1 MATFEEF
8 MKVAE
13 ISLKDKTSHKRM
25 NEIVRIMRQY
35 KVLHGLTPAQ
45 AVEVLQALG
54 PTYVKIGQLAS
65 NRSDLLP
72 KAYCDAFE
80 KLRDD
85 ANPMP
90 FDVVI
95 EQIDRAYGKSWH
107 EVFAS
112 IDPVPLGAASIAQV
126 HKATLLDG
134 TTVAVKVRRPGVAE
148 SMAEDIMLMKHLLAL
163 GEFASN
169 SHRSILLSLEG
180 FVEEIER
187 TTASEVNFTSELH
200 NLMRFHDELADEPG
214 VTSPVAYP
222 QYSCESVLVMEFV
235 QGTEISHTEELRQQG
250 VDMNALARRVCQS
263 YVTQVLDDGF
273 FHADPHPG
281 NILVRDGDVVWIDL
295 GMVGTL
301 TVSERMLV
309 GKVFTAVATD
319 NAYLLKEAVMG
330 LVHVLGPVDHGALLE
345 ALSRLLAEYSTAEM
359 KEINVGTVLTEVIEV
374 LRGQNM
380 MMTSSVTMLARGFVT
395 IEGVMAQ
402 VAPDISVIEIVS
414 KHVIA
419 QQADPKF
426 LATQLIDLAT
436 TSAASAEAL
445 AKLPTQLSNTLE
457 MIDRGQIKVNGDI
470 EVSSRIL
477 ATAYASVGRI
487 SLALLSA
494 GLFLGSSILCTTA
507 MQPQLLGVPLLVPY
521 FANRYRAKESR
532 ENLVI
537 VSPDLGSVTRARN
550 FAQKLDVPIAIVDKR
565 RQRAN
570 SSEVMNIIGDVR
582 DKDCILFDDM
592 VDTAGSLCNAA
603 KALVEVGGAKTVHAC
618 ASHGVLSGPAV
629 ERINSSAIEELAL
642 LNTIPA
648 IDPALSGKIKY
659 LSVGPMFS
667 EAIERIY
674 QETSIS
680 KLFR

>member
-13 ISLKDKTSHKRM
+13 ISIKDKTSHKRM

-35 KVLHGLTPAQ
+35 KVLHGLTPEQ

-169 SHRSILLSLEG
+169 SHRDILLSLEG
-180 FVEEIER
+180 FIEEIER
-187 TTASEVNFTSELH
+187 TTASEVDFTSELH
-200 NLMRFHDELADEPG
+200 NLMRFHDELADEEG

-235 QGTEISHTEELRQQG
+235 QGTEISHTQALREQG
-250 VDMNALARRVCQS
+250 IDVSALARRVCQS

-281 NILVRDGDVVWIDL
+281 NILVRDGEVVWIDL

-359 KEINVGTVLTEVIEV
+359 QEINVGTVLTEVIEV

-395 IEGVMAQ
+395 IEGVIAQ

-457 MIDRGQIKVNGDI
+457 MLDRGQIKVNGDI

-507 MQPQLLGVPLLVPY
+507 MQPQLLGVPLL
-521 FANRYRAKESR
+521 
-532 ENLVI
+532 
-537 VSPDLGSVTRARN
+537 
-550 FAQKLDVPIAIVDKR
+550 
-565 RQRAN
+565 
-570 SSEVMNIIGDVR
+570 
-582 DKDCILFDDM
+582 
-592 VDTAGSLCNAA
+592 
-603 KALVEVGGAKTVHAC
+603 
-618 ASHGVLSGPAV
+618 GVLGYVGAFVLGAYTVFHILVS
-629 ERINSSAIEELAL
+629 RHRL
-642 LNTIPA
+642 LNNEEP
-648 IDPALSGKIKY
+648 
-659 LSVGPMFS
+659 
-667 EAIERIY
+667 R
-674 QETSIS
+674 
-680 KLFR
+680 

>member
-13 ISLKDKTSHKRM
+13 ISIKDKTSHKRM

-35 KVLHGLTPAQ
+35 KVLHGLTPEQ

-169 SHRSILLSLEG
+169 SHRDILLSLEG
-180 FVEEIER
+180 FIEEIER

-200 NLMRFHDELADEPG
+200 NLMRFHDELADEQG

-235 QGTEISHTEELRQQG
+235 QGTEISHTEELCQQG

-507 MQPQLLGVPLLVPY
+507 MQPQLLGVPLL
-521 FANRYRAKESR
+521 
-532 ENLVI
+532 
-537 VSPDLGSVTRARN
+537 
-550 FAQKLDVPIAIVDKR
+550 
-565 RQRAN
+565 
-570 SSEVMNIIGDVR
+570 
-582 DKDCILFDDM
+582 
-592 VDTAGSLCNAA
+592 
-603 KALVEVGGAKTVHAC
+603 
-618 ASHGVLSGPAV
+618 GVLGYVGAFVLGAYTVFHILVS
-629 ERINSSAIEELAL
+629 RHRL
-642 LNTIPA
+642 LNKEEP
-648 IDPALSGKIKY
+648 
-659 LSVGPMFS
+659 
-667 EAIERIY
+667 R
-674 QETSIS
+674 
-680 KLFR
+680 

>member
-13 ISLKDKTSHKRM
+13 ISIKDKTSHKRM

-169 SHRSILLSLEG
+169 SHRDILLSLEG
-180 FVEEIER
+180 FIEEIER
-187 TTASEVNFTSELH
+187 TTASEVDFTSELH
-200 NLMRFHDELADEPG
+200 NLMRFHDELADEQG

-250 VDMNALARRVCQS
+250 VDVNALARRVCQS

-374 LRGQNM
+374 LRDQNM

-470 EVSSRIL
+470 DVSSRIL
-477 ATAYASVGRI
+477 ATAYAAVGRI

-507 MQPQLLGVPLLVPY
+507 MQPQLLGVPLL
-521 FANRYRAKESR
+521 
-532 ENLVI
+532 
-537 VSPDLGSVTRARN
+537 
-550 FAQKLDVPIAIVDKR
+550 
-565 RQRAN
+565 
-570 SSEVMNIIGDVR
+570 
-582 DKDCILFDDM
+582 
-592 VDTAGSLCNAA
+592 
-603 KALVEVGGAKTVHAC
+603 
-618 ASHGVLSGPAV
+618 GVLGYVGAFVLGAYTVFHILVS
-629 ERINSSAIEELAL
+629 RHRL
-642 LNTIPA
+642 LNNEEP
-648 IDPALSGKIKY
+648 
-659 LSVGPMFS
+659 
-667 EAIERIY
+667 R
-674 QETSIS
+674 
-680 KLFR
+680 

>member
-13 ISLKDKTSHKRM
+13 ISIKDKTSHKRM

-35 KVLHGLTPAQ
+35 KVLHGLTPEQ

-169 SHRSILLSLEG
+169 SHRDILLSLEG
-180 FVEEIER
+180 FIEEIER
-187 TTASEVNFTSELH
+187 TTASEVDFTSELH
-200 NLMRFHDELADEPG
+200 NLMRFHDELADEEG

-250 VDMNALARRVCQS
+250 IDVNALARRVCQS

-281 NILVRDGDVVWIDL
+281 NILIRDGNVVWIDL

-395 IEGVMAQ
+395 IEGVIAQ

-457 MIDRGQIKVNGDI
+457 MLDRGQIKVNGDI

-487 SLALLSA
+487 SLATLSA

-507 MQPQLLGVPLLVPY
+507 MQPQLLGVPLL
-521 FANRYRAKESR
+521 
-532 ENLVI
+532 
-537 VSPDLGSVTRARN
+537 
-550 FAQKLDVPIAIVDKR
+550 
-565 RQRAN
+565 
-570 SSEVMNIIGDVR
+570 
-582 DKDCILFDDM
+582 
-592 VDTAGSLCNAA
+592 
-603 KALVEVGGAKTVHAC
+603 
-618 ASHGVLSGPAV
+618 GVLGYVGAFVLGAYTVFHILVS
-629 ERINSSAIEELAL
+629 RHRL
-642 LNTIPA
+642 LNNEEP
-648 IDPALSGKIKY
+648 
-659 LSVGPMFS
+659 
-667 EAIERIY
+667 R
-674 QETSIS
+674 
-680 KLFR
+680 

>member
-13 ISLKDKTSHKRM
+13 ISIKDKTSHKRM

-35 KVLHGLTPAQ
+35 KVLHGLTPEQ

-169 SHRSILLSLEG
+169 SHRDILLSLEG
-180 FVEEIER
+180 FIEEIER

-235 QGTEISHTEELRQQG
+235 QGTEISHTEELCQQG

-457 MIDRGQIKVNGDI
+457 MLDRGQIKVNGDI
-470 EVSSRIL
+470 EASSRIL

-507 MQPQLLGVPLLVPY
+507 MQPQLLGVPLL
-521 FANRYRAKESR
+521 
-532 ENLVI
+532 
-537 VSPDLGSVTRARN
+537 
-550 FAQKLDVPIAIVDKR
+550 
-565 RQRAN
+565 
-570 SSEVMNIIGDVR
+570 
-582 DKDCILFDDM
+582 
-592 VDTAGSLCNAA
+592 
-603 KALVEVGGAKTVHAC
+603 
-618 ASHGVLSGPAV
+618 GVLGYVGAFVLGAYTVFHILVS
-629 ERINSSAIEELAL
+629 RHRL
-642 LNTIPA
+642 LNNEEP
-648 IDPALSGKIKY
+648 
-659 LSVGPMFS
+659 
-667 EAIERIY
+667 R
-674 QETSIS
+674 
-680 KLFR
+680 

>member
-13 ISLKDKTSHKRM
+13 ISIKDKTSHKRM

-35 KVLHGLTPAQ
+35 KVLHGLTPEQ

-169 SHRSILLSLEG
+169 SHRDILLSLEG
-180 FVEEIER
+180 FIEEIER
-187 TTASEVNFTSELH
+187 TTASEVDFTSELH
-200 NLMRFHDELADEPG
+200 NLMRFHDELADEEG

-235 QGTEISHTEELRQQG
+235 QGAEISHTQALREQG
-250 VDMNALARRVCQS
+250 IDVSALARRVCQS

-281 NILVRDGDVVWIDL
+281 NILVRDGEVVWIDL

-395 IEGVMAQ
+395 IEGVIAQ

-457 MIDRGQIKVNGDI
+457 MLDRGQIKVNGDI

-507 MQPQLLGVPLLVPY
+507 MQPQLLGVPLL
-521 FANRYRAKESR
+521 
-532 ENLVI
+532 
-537 VSPDLGSVTRARN
+537 
-550 FAQKLDVPIAIVDKR
+550 
-565 RQRAN
+565 
-570 SSEVMNIIGDVR
+570 
-582 DKDCILFDDM
+582 
-592 VDTAGSLCNAA
+592 
-603 KALVEVGGAKTVHAC
+603 
-618 ASHGVLSGPAV
+618 GVLGYVGAFVLGAYTVFHILVS
-629 ERINSSAIEELAL
+629 RHRL
-642 LNTIPA
+642 LNNEEP
-648 IDPALSGKIKY
+648 
-659 LSVGPMFS
+659 
-667 EAIERIY
+667 R
-674 QETSIS
+674 
-680 KLFR
+680 

>member
-13 ISLKDKTSHKRM
+13 ISIKDKTSHKRM

-35 KVLHGLTPAQ
+35 KVLHGLTPEQ

-169 SHRSILLSLEG
+169 SHRDILLSLEG
-180 FVEEIER
+180 FIEEIER
-187 TTASEVNFTSELH
+187 TTASEVDFTSELH
-200 NLMRFHDELADEPG
+200 NLMRFHDELADEEG

-235 QGTEISHTEELRQQG
+235 QGTEISHTQALREQG
-250 VDMNALARRVCQS
+250 IDVSALARRVCQS

-281 NILVRDGDVVWIDL
+281 NILVRDGEVVWIEL

-395 IEGVMAQ
+395 IEGVIAQ

-457 MIDRGQIKVNGDI
+457 MLDRGQIKVNGDI

-507 MQPQLLGVPLLVPY
+507 MQPQLLGVPLL
-521 FANRYRAKESR
+521 
-532 ENLVI
+532 
-537 VSPDLGSVTRARN
+537 
-550 FAQKLDVPIAIVDKR
+550 
-565 RQRAN
+565 
-570 SSEVMNIIGDVR
+570 
-582 DKDCILFDDM
+582 
-592 VDTAGSLCNAA
+592 
-603 KALVEVGGAKTVHAC
+603 
-618 ASHGVLSGPAV
+618 GVLGYVGAFVLGAYTVFHILVS
-629 ERINSSAIEELAL
+629 RHRL
-642 LNTIPA
+642 LNNEEP
-648 IDPALSGKIKY
+648 
-659 LSVGPMFS
+659 
-667 EAIERIY
+667 R
-674 QETSIS
+674 
-680 KLFR
+680 

>member
-13 ISLKDKTSHKRM
+13 ISIKDKTSRKRM

-35 KVLHGLTPAQ
+35 KVLHGLTPEQ

-169 SHRSILLSLEG
+169 SHRDILLSLEG
-180 FVEEIER
+180 FIEEIER
-187 TTASEVNFTSELH
+187 TTASEVDFTSELH
-200 NLMRFHDELADEPG
+200 NLMRFHDELADEEG

-235 QGTEISHTEELRQQG
+235 QGTEISHTQALREQG
-250 VDMNALARRVCQS
+250 IDVSALARRVCQS

-281 NILVRDGDVVWIDL
+281 NILVRDGEVVWIDL

-395 IEGVMAQ
+395 IEGVIAQ

-457 MIDRGQIKVNGDI
+457 MLDRGQIKVNGDI

-507 MQPQLLGVPLLVPY
+507 MQPQLLGVPLL
-521 FANRYRAKESR
+521 
-532 ENLVI
+532 
-537 VSPDLGSVTRARN
+537 
-550 FAQKLDVPIAIVDKR
+550 
-565 RQRAN
+565 
-570 SSEVMNIIGDVR
+570 
-582 DKDCILFDDM
+582 
-592 VDTAGSLCNAA
+592 
-603 KALVEVGGAKTVHAC
+603 
-618 ASHGVLSGPAV
+618 GVLGYVGAFVLGAYTVFHILVS
-629 ERINSSAIEELAL
+629 RHRL
-642 LNTIPA
+642 LNNEEP
-648 IDPALSGKIKY
+648 
-659 LSVGPMFS
+659 
-667 EAIERIY
+667 R
-674 QETSIS
+674 
-680 KLFR
+680 

>member
-13 ISLKDKTSHKRM
+13 ISIKDKTSHKRM

-35 KVLHGLTPAQ
+35 KVLHGLTPEQ

-169 SHRSILLSLEG
+169 SHRDILLSLEG
-180 FVEEIER
+180 FIEEIER
-187 TTASEVNFTSELH
+187 TTASEVDFTSELH
-200 NLMRFHDELADEPG
+200 NLMRFHDELADEEG

-235 QGTEISHTEELRQQG
+235 QGTEISHTQALREQG
-250 VDMNALARRVCQS
+250 IDVSALARRVCQS

-281 NILVRDGDVVWIDL
+281 NILVRDGEVVWIDL

-309 GKVFTAVATD
+309 GKVFTAVVTD

-395 IEGVMAQ
+395 IEGVIAQ

-457 MIDRGQIKVNGDI
+457 MLDRGQIKVNGDI

-507 MQPQLLGVPLLVPY
+507 MQPQLLGVPLL
-521 FANRYRAKESR
+521 
-532 ENLVI
+532 
-537 VSPDLGSVTRARN
+537 
-550 FAQKLDVPIAIVDKR
+550 
-565 RQRAN
+565 
-570 SSEVMNIIGDVR
+570 
-582 DKDCILFDDM
+582 
-592 VDTAGSLCNAA
+592 
-603 KALVEVGGAKTVHAC
+603 
-618 ASHGVLSGPAV
+618 GVLGYVGAFVLGAYTVFHILVS
-629 ERINSSAIEELAL
+629 RHRL
-642 LNTIPA
+642 LNNEEP
-648 IDPALSGKIKY
+648 
-659 LSVGPMFS
+659 
-667 EAIERIY
+667 R
-674 QETSIS
+674 
-680 KLFR
+680 

>member
-13 ISLKDKTSHKRM
+13 ISIKDKTSHKRM

-35 KVLHGLTPAQ
+35 KVLHGLTPEQ

-169 SHRSILLSLEG
+169 SHRDILLSLEG
-180 FVEEIER
+180 FIEEIER
-187 TTASEVNFTSELH
+187 TTASEVDFTSELH
-200 NLMRFHDELADEPG
+200 NLMRFHDELADEEG

-235 QGTEISHTEELRQQG
+235 QGTEISHTQALREQG
-250 VDMNALARRVCQS
+250 IDVSALARRVCQS

-281 NILVRDGDVVWIDL
+281 NILVRDGEVVWIDL

-395 IEGVMAQ
+395 IEGVIAQ

-457 MIDRGQIKVNGDI
+457 MLDRGQIKVNGDI

-494 GLFLGSSILCTTA
+494 GLFLGRLSCAPRLCSRNCSACPCSACWA
-507 MQPQLLGVPLLVPY
+507 MSAPSCWVP
-521 FANRYRAKESR
+521 
-532 ENLVI
+532 
-537 VSPDLGSVTRARN
+537 TRC
-550 FAQKLDVPIAIVDKR
+550 
-565 RQRAN
+565 
-570 SSEVMNIIGDVR
+570 STSW
-582 DKDCILFDDM
+582 
-592 VDTAGSLCNAA
+592 S
-603 KALVEVGGAKTVHAC
+603 
-618 ASHGVLSGPAV
+618 
-629 ERINSSAIEELAL
+629 
-642 LNTIPA
+642 PA
-648 IDPALSGKIKY
+648 IA
-659 LSVGPMFS
+659 FS
-667 EAIERIY
+667 TTR
-674 QETSIS
+674 S
-680 KLFR
+680 RGR

>member
-13 ISLKDKTSHKRM
+13 ITLKDKTSHKRM
-25 NEIVRIMRQY
+25 NEIVRIMREY
-35 KVLHGLTPAQ
+35 RVLHGLTPER

-90 FDVVI
+90 FDQVI

-107 EVFAS
+107 EVFSS

-126 HKATLLDG
+126 HKAQLLDG

-169 SHRSILLSLEG
+169 SHRDILLSLEG

-187 TTASEVNFTSELH
+187 TTANEVDFTSELH
-200 NLMRFHDELADEPG
+200 NLVRFHRELADEQG

-222 QYSCESVLVMEFV
+222 AYSTESVLVMEFV
-235 QGTEISHTEELRQQG
+235 QGTEISDTAALRAEG
-250 VDMNALARRVCQS
+250 INVDALARRVCQS
-263 YVTQVLDDGF
+263 YVTQVLDNGF

-295 GMVGTL
+295 GMVGSL
-301 TVSERMLV
+301 TSSERMLV
-309 GKVFTAVATD
+309 SKAFTAVAT
-319 NAYLLKEAVMG
+319 NSAYLLKEAVMG
-330 LVHVLGPVDHGALLE
+330 LVHVIGPVDHGALLE

-359 KEINVGTVLTEVIEV
+359 KDINVGTVMTEVIEI

-380 MMTSSVTMLARGFVT
+380 VMTSSVTMLARGFVT
-395 IEGVMAQ
+395 IEGVIAQ
-402 VAPDISVIEIVS
+402 ISPSTSVIEIVS

-419 QQADPKF
+419 QQGDPKF
-426 LATQLIDLAT
+426 IATRAIDLLV
-436 TSAASAEAL
+436 ASAESAESL

-457 MIDRGQIKVNGDI
+457 MVDRGQIKINGDI
-470 EVSSRIL
+470 EVSPRIL
-477 ATAYASVGRI
+477 ATAYASVGRL

-494 GLFLGSSILCTTA
+494 GLFLGSSILCTTS
-507 MQPQLLGVPLLVPY
+507 MQPQLLGVPLL
-521 FANRYRAKESR
+521 
-532 ENLVI
+532 
-537 VSPDLGSVTRARN
+537 
-550 FAQKLDVPIAIVDKR
+550 
-565 RQRAN
+565 
-570 SSEVMNIIGDVR
+570 
-582 DKDCILFDDM
+582 
-592 VDTAGSLCNAA
+592 
-603 KALVEVGGAKTVHAC
+603 
-618 ASHGVLSGPAV
+618 GVLGYLGAFV
-629 ERINSSAIEELAL
+629 LGAYTVFRIMVSRHRL
-642 LNTIPA
+642 LNDEEP
-648 IDPALSGKIKY
+648 
-659 LSVGPMFS
+659 
-667 EAIERIY
+667 R
-674 QETSIS
+674 
-680 KLFR
+680 

>member
-13 ISLKDKTSHKRM
+13 ISLKDKTSHARM

-200 NLMRFHDELADEPG
+200 NLMRFHDELADEEG

-250 VDMNALARRVCQS
+250 IDVNALARRVCQS

-281 NILVRDGDVVWIDL
+281 NILIRDGNVVWIDL

-395 IEGVMAQ
+395 IEGVIAQ
-402 VAPDISVIEIVS
+402 VAPDISVIEIAS

-457 MIDRGQIKVNGDI
+457 MLDRGQIKVNGDI

-487 SLALLSA
+487 SLATLSA

-507 MQPQLLGVPLLVPY
+507 MQPQLLGVPLL
-521 FANRYRAKESR
+521 
-532 ENLVI
+532 
-537 VSPDLGSVTRARN
+537 
-550 FAQKLDVPIAIVDKR
+550 
-565 RQRAN
+565 
-570 SSEVMNIIGDVR
+570 
-582 DKDCILFDDM
+582 
-592 VDTAGSLCNAA
+592 
-603 KALVEVGGAKTVHAC
+603 
-618 ASHGVLSGPAV
+618 GVLGYVGAFVLGAYTVFHILVS
-629 ERINSSAIEELAL
+629 RHRL
-642 LNTIPA
+642 LNNEEP
-648 IDPALSGKIKY
+648 
-659 LSVGPMFS
+659 
-667 EAIERIY
+667 R
-674 QETSIS
+674 
-680 KLFR
+680 

>member
-13 ISLKDKTSHKRM
+13 ISIKDKTSHKRM

-35 KVLHGLTPAQ
+35 KVLHGLTPEQ

-169 SHRSILLSLEG
+169 SHRDILLSLEG
-180 FVEEIER
+180 FIEEIER
-187 TTASEVNFTSELH
+187 TTASEVDFTSELH
-200 NLMRFHDELADEPG
+200 NLMRFHDELADEEG

-235 QGTEISHTEELRQQG
+235 QGTEISHTQALREQG
-250 VDMNALARRVCQS
+250 IDVSALARRVCQS

-281 NILVRDGDVVWIDL
+281 NILVRDGEVVWIDL

-395 IEGVMAQ
+395 IEGVIAQ

-457 MIDRGQIKVNGDI
+457 MLDRGQIKVNGDI
-470 EVSSRIL
+470 DVSSRIL

-507 MQPQLLGVPLLVPY
+507 MQPQLLGVPLL
-521 FANRYRAKESR
+521 
-532 ENLVI
+532 
-537 VSPDLGSVTRARN
+537 
-550 FAQKLDVPIAIVDKR
+550 
-565 RQRAN
+565 
-570 SSEVMNIIGDVR
+570 
-582 DKDCILFDDM
+582 
-592 VDTAGSLCNAA
+592 
-603 KALVEVGGAKTVHAC
+603 
-618 ASHGVLSGPAV
+618 GVLGYVGAFVLGAYTVFHILVS
-629 ERINSSAIEELAL
+629 RHRL
-642 LNTIPA
+642 LNNEEP
-648 IDPALSGKIKY
+648 
-659 LSVGPMFS
+659 
-667 EAIERIY
+667 R
-674 QETSIS
+674 
-680 KLFR
+680 

>member
-13 ISLKDKTSHKRM
+13 ISIKDKTSHKRM

-35 KVLHGLTPAQ
+35 KVLHGLTPEQ

-80 KLRDD
+80 KLRAD

-169 SHRSILLSLEG
+169 SHRDILLSLEG
-180 FVEEIER
+180 FIEEIER
-187 TTASEVNFTSELH
+187 TTASEVDFTSELH
-200 NLMRFHDELADEPG
+200 NLMRFHDELADEEG

-235 QGTEISHTEELRQQG
+235 QGTEISHTQALREQG
-250 VDMNALARRVCQS
+250 IDVSALARRVCQS

-281 NILVRDGDVVWIDL
+281 NILVRDGEVVWIDL

-395 IEGVMAQ
+395 IEGVIAQ

-457 MIDRGQIKVNGDI
+457 MLDRGQIKVNGDI

-507 MQPQLLGVPLLVPY
+507 MQPQLLGVPLL
-521 FANRYRAKESR
+521 
-532 ENLVI
+532 
-537 VSPDLGSVTRARN
+537 
-550 FAQKLDVPIAIVDKR
+550 
-565 RQRAN
+565 
-570 SSEVMNIIGDVR
+570 
-582 DKDCILFDDM
+582 
-592 VDTAGSLCNAA
+592 
-603 KALVEVGGAKTVHAC
+603 
-618 ASHGVLSGPAV
+618 GVLGYVGAFVLGAYTVFHILVS
-629 ERINSSAIEELAL
+629 RHRL
-642 LNTIPA
+642 LNNEEP
-648 IDPALSGKIKY
+648 
-659 LSVGPMFS
+659 
-667 EAIERIY
+667 R
-674 QETSIS
+674 
-680 KLFR
+680 

>member
-13 ISLKDKTSHKRM
+13 ISIKDKTSHKRM

-35 KVLHGLTPAQ
+35 KVLHGLTPEQ

-169 SHRSILLSLEG
+169 SHRDILLSLEG
-180 FVEEIER
+180 FIEEIER
-187 TTASEVNFTSELH
+187 TTASEVDFTSELH
-200 NLMRFHDELADEPG
+200 NLMRFHDELADEEG

-235 QGTEISHTEELRQQG
+235 QGTEISHTQALREQG
-250 VDMNALARRVCQS
+250 IDVNALARRVCQS

-507 MQPQLLGVPLLVPY
+507 MQPQLLGVPLL
-521 FANRYRAKESR
+521 
-532 ENLVI
+532 
-537 VSPDLGSVTRARN
+537 
-550 FAQKLDVPIAIVDKR
+550 
-565 RQRAN
+565 
-570 SSEVMNIIGDVR
+570 
-582 DKDCILFDDM
+582 
-592 VDTAGSLCNAA
+592 
-603 KALVEVGGAKTVHAC
+603 
-618 ASHGVLSGPAV
+618 GVLGYVGAFVLGAYTVFHILVS
-629 ERINSSAIEELAL
+629 RHRL
-642 LNTIPA
+642 LNNEEP
-648 IDPALSGKIKY
+648 
-659 LSVGPMFS
+659 
-667 EAIERIY
+667 R
-674 QETSIS
+674 
-680 KLFR
+680 

>member
-13 ISLKDKTSHKRM
+13 ISIKDKTSHKRM

-35 KVLHGLTPAQ
+35 KVLHGLTPEQ

-169 SHRSILLSLEG
+169 SHRDILLSLEG
-180 FVEEIER
+180 FIEEIER
-187 TTASEVNFTSELH
+187 TTASEVDFTSELH
-200 NLMRFHDELADEPG
+200 NLMRFHDELADEEG

-235 QGTEISHTEELRQQG
+235 QGTEISHTQALREQG
-250 VDMNALARRVCQS
+250 IDVSALARRVCQS

-281 NILVRDGDVVWIDL
+281 NILVRDGEVVWIDL

-395 IEGVMAQ
+395 IEGVIAQ
-402 VAPDISVIEIVS
+402 VAPDISVSEIVS

-436 TSAASAEAL
+436 SSAASAEAL

-457 MIDRGQIKVNGDI
+457 MLDRGQIKVNGDI

-507 MQPQLLGVPLLVPY
+507 MQPQLLGVPLL
-521 FANRYRAKESR
+521 
-532 ENLVI
+532 
-537 VSPDLGSVTRARN
+537 
-550 FAQKLDVPIAIVDKR
+550 
-565 RQRAN
+565 
-570 SSEVMNIIGDVR
+570 
-582 DKDCILFDDM
+582 
-592 VDTAGSLCNAA
+592 
-603 KALVEVGGAKTVHAC
+603 
-618 ASHGVLSGPAV
+618 GVLGYVGAFVLGAYTVFHILVS
-629 ERINSSAIEELAL
+629 RHRL
-642 LNTIPA
+642 LNNEEP
-648 IDPALSGKIKY
+648 
-659 LSVGPMFS
+659 
-667 EAIERIY
+667 R
-674 QETSIS
+674 
-680 KLFR
+680 

>member
-13 ISLKDKTSHKRM
+13 ISIKDKTSHKRM

-35 KVLHGLTPAQ
+35 KVLHGLTPEQ

-169 SHRSILLSLEG
+169 SHRDILLSLEG
-180 FVEEIER
+180 FIEEIER
-187 TTASEVNFTSELH
+187 TTASEVDFTSELH
-200 NLMRFHDELADEPG
+200 NLMRFHDELADEEG

-250 VDMNALARRVCQS
+250 IDVNALARRVCQS

-281 NILVRDGDVVWIDL
+281 NILIRDGNVVWIDL

-419 QQADPKF
+419 QHADPKF

-457 MIDRGQIKVNGDI
+457 MLDRGQIKVNGDI

-507 MQPQLLGVPLLVPY
+507 MQPQLLGVPLL
-521 FANRYRAKESR
+521 
-532 ENLVI
+532 
-537 VSPDLGSVTRARN
+537 
-550 FAQKLDVPIAIVDKR
+550 
-565 RQRAN
+565 
-570 SSEVMNIIGDVR
+570 
-582 DKDCILFDDM
+582 
-592 VDTAGSLCNAA
+592 
-603 KALVEVGGAKTVHAC
+603 
-618 ASHGVLSGPAV
+618 GVLGYVGAFVLGAYTVFHILVS
-629 ERINSSAIEELAL
+629 RHRL
-642 LNTIPA
+642 LNNEEP
-648 IDPALSGKIKY
+648 
-659 LSVGPMFS
+659 
-667 EAIERIY
+667 R
-674 QETSIS
+674 
-680 KLFR
+680 

>member
-13 ISLKDKTSHKRM
+13 ISIKDKTSHKRM

-35 KVLHGLTPAQ
+35 KVLHGLTPEQ

-169 SHRSILLSLEG
+169 SHRDILLSLEG
-180 FVEEIER
+180 FIEEIER
-187 TTASEVNFTSELH
+187 TTASEVDFTSELH
-200 NLMRFHDELADEPG
+200 NLMRFHDELADEEG

-235 QGTEISHTEELRQQG
+235 QGTEISHTQALREQG
-250 VDMNALARRVCQS
+250 IDVSALARRVCQS

-281 NILVRDGDVVWIDL
+281 NILVRDGEVVWIDL

-345 ALSRLLAEYSTAEM
+345 ELSRLLAEYSTAEM

-395 IEGVMAQ
+395 IEGVIAQ

-457 MIDRGQIKVNGDI
+457 MLDRGQIKVNGDI

-507 MQPQLLGVPLLVPY
+507 MQPQLLGVPLL
-521 FANRYRAKESR
+521 
-532 ENLVI
+532 
-537 VSPDLGSVTRARN
+537 
-550 FAQKLDVPIAIVDKR
+550 
-565 RQRAN
+565 
-570 SSEVMNIIGDVR
+570 
-582 DKDCILFDDM
+582 
-592 VDTAGSLCNAA
+592 
-603 KALVEVGGAKTVHAC
+603 
-618 ASHGVLSGPAV
+618 GVLGYVGAFVLGAYTVFHILVS
-629 ERINSSAIEELAL
+629 RHRL
-642 LNTIPA
+642 LNNEEP
-648 IDPALSGKIKY
+648 
-659 LSVGPMFS
+659 
-667 EAIERIY
+667 R
-674 QETSIS
+674 
-680 KLFR
+680 

>member
-169 SHRSILLSLEG
+169 SHRDILLSLEG

-187 TTASEVNFTSELH
+187 TTASEVDFTSELH
-200 NLMRFHDELADEPG
+200 NLMRFHDELADEEG

-395 IEGVMAQ
+395 IEGVIAQ

-457 MIDRGQIKVNGDI
+457 MLDRGQIKVNGDI

-507 MQPQLLGVPLLVPY
+507 MQPQLLGVPLL
-521 FANRYRAKESR
+521 
-532 ENLVI
+532 
-537 VSPDLGSVTRARN
+537 
-550 FAQKLDVPIAIVDKR
+550 
-565 RQRAN
+565 
-570 SSEVMNIIGDVR
+570 
-582 DKDCILFDDM
+582 
-592 VDTAGSLCNAA
+592 
-603 KALVEVGGAKTVHAC
+603 
-618 ASHGVLSGPAV
+618 GVLGYVGAFVLGAYTVFHILVS
-629 ERINSSAIEELAL
+629 RHRL
-642 LNTIPA
+642 LNNEEP
-648 IDPALSGKIKY
+648 
-659 LSVGPMFS
+659 
-667 EAIERIY
+667 R
-674 QETSIS
+674 
-680 KLFR
+680 

>member
-13 ISLKDKTSHKRM
+13 ISIKDKTSHKRM

-35 KVLHGLTPAQ
+35 KVLHGLTPEQ

-169 SHRSILLSLEG
+169 SHRDILLSLEG
-180 FVEEIER
+180 FIEEIER

-235 QGTEISHTEELRQQG
+235 QGTEISHTEELCQQG

-330 LVHVLGPVDHGALLE
+330 LVHVLGPVDHGALLA

-507 MQPQLLGVPLLVPY
+507 MQPQLLGVPLL
-521 FANRYRAKESR
+521 
-532 ENLVI
+532 
-537 VSPDLGSVTRARN
+537 
-550 FAQKLDVPIAIVDKR
+550 
-565 RQRAN
+565 
-570 SSEVMNIIGDVR
+570 
-582 DKDCILFDDM
+582 
-592 VDTAGSLCNAA
+592 
-603 KALVEVGGAKTVHAC
+603 
-618 ASHGVLSGPAV
+618 GVLGYVGAFVLGAYTVFHILVS
-629 ERINSSAIEELAL
+629 RHRL
-642 LNTIPA
+642 LNNEEP
-648 IDPALSGKIKY
+648 
-659 LSVGPMFS
+659 
-667 EAIERIY
+667 R
-674 QETSIS
+674 
-680 KLFR
+680 

>member
-13 ISLKDKTSHKRM
+13 ISIKDKTSHKRM

-35 KVLHGLTPAQ
+35 KVLHGLTPEQ

-169 SHRSILLSLEG
+169 SHRDILLSLEG
-180 FVEEIER
+180 FIEEIER
-187 TTASEVNFTSELH
+187 TTASEVDFTSELH
-200 NLMRFHDELADEPG
+200 NLMRFHDELADEEG

-235 QGTEISHTEELRQQG
+235 QGTEISHTQALREQG
-250 VDMNALARRVCQS
+250 IDVSALARRVCQS

-281 NILVRDGDVVWIDL
+281 NILVRDGEVVWIDL

-419 QQADPKF
+419 QHADPKF

-457 MIDRGQIKVNGDI
+457 MLDRGQIKVNGDI

-507 MQPQLLGVPLLVPY
+507 MQPQLLGVPLL
-521 FANRYRAKESR
+521 
-532 ENLVI
+532 
-537 VSPDLGSVTRARN
+537 
-550 FAQKLDVPIAIVDKR
+550 
-565 RQRAN
+565 
-570 SSEVMNIIGDVR
+570 
-582 DKDCILFDDM
+582 
-592 VDTAGSLCNAA
+592 
-603 KALVEVGGAKTVHAC
+603 
-618 ASHGVLSGPAV
+618 GVLGYVGAFVLGAYTVFHILVS
-629 ERINSSAIEELAL
+629 RHRL
-642 LNTIPA
+642 LNNEEP
-648 IDPALSGKIKY
+648 
-659 LSVGPMFS
+659 
-667 EAIERIY
+667 R
-674 QETSIS
+674 
-680 KLFR
+680 

>member
-13 ISLKDKTSHKRM
+13 ISIKDKTSHARM
-25 NEIVRIMRQY
+25 NEIMRIMRQY
-35 KVLHGLTPAQ
+35 KVLHGLTPEQ

-169 SHRSILLSLEG
+169 SHRDILLSLEG
-180 FVEEIER
+180 FIEEIER
-187 TTASEVNFTSELH
+187 TTASEVDFTSELH
-200 NLMRFHDELADEPG
+200 NLMRFHDELADEEG

-235 QGTEISHTEELRQQG
+235 QGTEISHTQALREQG
-250 VDMNALARRVCQS
+250 IDVSALARRVCQS

-281 NILVRDGDVVWIDL
+281 NILVRDGEVVWIDL

-380 MMTSSVTMLARGFVT
+380 VMTSSVTMLARGFVT
-395 IEGVMAQ
+395 IEGVVAQ

-426 LATQLIDLAT
+426 LATHLIDLAT

-470 EVSSRIL
+470 DVSSRIL
-477 ATAYASVGRI
+477 ATAYAAVGRI
-487 SLALLSA
+487 SLATLSA

-507 MQPQLLGVPLLVPY
+507 MQPQVLGVPVL
-521 FANRYRAKESR
+521 
-532 ENLVI
+532 
-537 VSPDLGSVTRARN
+537 
-550 FAQKLDVPIAIVDKR
+550 
-565 RQRAN
+565 
-570 SSEVMNIIGDVR
+570 
-582 DKDCILFDDM
+582 
-592 VDTAGSLCNAA
+592 
-603 KALVEVGGAKTVHAC
+603 
-618 ASHGVLSGPAV
+618 GVLGYLGAFVLGAYTVFHILVS
-629 ERINSSAIEELAL
+629 RHRL
-642 LNTIPA
+642 LNNEEP
-648 IDPALSGKIKY
+648 
-659 LSVGPMFS
+659 
-667 EAIERIY
+667 R
-674 QETSIS
+674 
-680 KLFR
+680 

>member
-13 ISLKDKTSHKRM
+13 ISIKDKTSHKRM

-35 KVLHGLTPAQ
+35 KVLHGLTPEQ

-169 SHRSILLSLEG
+169 SHRDILLSLEG
-180 FVEEIER
+180 FIEEIER
-187 TTASEVNFTSELH
+187 TTASEVDFTSELH
-200 NLMRFHDELADEPG
+200 NLMRFHDELADEEG

-235 QGTEISHTEELRQQG
+235 QGTEISHTQALREQG
-250 VDMNALARRVCQS
+250 IDVSALARRVCQS

-281 NILVRDGDVVWIDL
+281 NILVRDGEVVWIDL

-395 IEGVMAQ
+395 IEGVIAQ

-426 LATQLIDLAT
+426 LATQLIDLST

-457 MIDRGQIKVNGDI
+457 MLDRGQIKVNGDI

-507 MQPQLLGVPLLVPY
+507 MQPQLLGVPLL
-521 FANRYRAKESR
+521 
-532 ENLVI
+532 
-537 VSPDLGSVTRARN
+537 
-550 FAQKLDVPIAIVDKR
+550 
-565 RQRAN
+565 
-570 SSEVMNIIGDVR
+570 
-582 DKDCILFDDM
+582 
-592 VDTAGSLCNAA
+592 
-603 KALVEVGGAKTVHAC
+603 
-618 ASHGVLSGPAV
+618 GVLGYVGAFVLGAYTVFHILVS
-629 ERINSSAIEELAL
+629 RHRL
-642 LNTIPA
+642 LNNEEP
-648 IDPALSGKIKY
+648 
-659 LSVGPMFS
+659 
-667 EAIERIY
+667 R
-674 QETSIS
+674 
-680 KLFR
+680 

>member
-13 ISLKDKTSHKRM
+13 ISIKDKTSHKRM

-35 KVLHGLTPAQ
+35 KVLHGLTPEQ

-169 SHRSILLSLEG
+169 SHRDILLSLEG
-180 FVEEIER
+180 FIEEIER
-187 TTASEVNFTSELH
+187 TTASEVDFTSELH
-200 NLMRFHDELADEPG
+200 NLMRFHDELADEEG

-235 QGTEISHTEELRQQG
+235 QGTEISHTQALREQG
-250 VDMNALARRVCQS
+250 IDVSALARRVCQS

-281 NILVRDGDVVWIDL
+281 NILVRDREVVWIDL

-380 MMTSSVTMLARGFVT
+380 VMTSSVTMLARGFVT
-395 IEGVMAQ
+395 IEGVIAQ

-457 MIDRGQIKVNGDI
+457 MLDRGQIKVNGDI

-487 SLALLSA
+487 SLATLSA

-507 MQPQLLGVPLLVPY
+507 MQPQLLGVPLL
-521 FANRYRAKESR
+521 
-532 ENLVI
+532 
-537 VSPDLGSVTRARN
+537 
-550 FAQKLDVPIAIVDKR
+550 
-565 RQRAN
+565 
-570 SSEVMNIIGDVR
+570 
-582 DKDCILFDDM
+582 
-592 VDTAGSLCNAA
+592 
-603 KALVEVGGAKTVHAC
+603 
-618 ASHGVLSGPAV
+618 GVLGYVGAFVLGAYTVFHILVS
-629 ERINSSAIEELAL
+629 RHRL
-642 LNTIPA
+642 LNNEEP
-648 IDPALSGKIKY
+648 
-659 LSVGPMFS
+659 
-667 EAIERIY
+667 R
-674 QETSIS
+674 
-680 KLFR
+680 

>member
-169 SHRSILLSLEG
+169 SHRDILLSLEG
-180 FVEEIER
+180 FIEEIER
-187 TTASEVNFTSELH
+187 TTASEVDFTSELH
-200 NLMRFHDELADEPG
+200 NLMRFHDELADEEG

-235 QGTEISHTEELRQQG
+235 QGTEISHTQALREQG
-250 VDMNALARRVCQS
+250 IDVSALARRVCQS

-281 NILVRDGDVVWIDL
+281 NILVRDGEVVWIDL

-470 EVSSRIL
+470 DVSSRIL
-477 ATAYASVGRI
+477 ATAYAAVGRI
-487 SLALLSA
+487 SLATLSA

-507 MQPQLLGVPLLVPY
+507 MQPQVLGVPLL
-521 FANRYRAKESR
+521 
-532 ENLVI
+532 
-537 VSPDLGSVTRARN
+537 
-550 FAQKLDVPIAIVDKR
+550 
-565 RQRAN
+565 
-570 SSEVMNIIGDVR
+570 
-582 DKDCILFDDM
+582 
-592 VDTAGSLCNAA
+592 
-603 KALVEVGGAKTVHAC
+603 
-618 ASHGVLSGPAV
+618 GVLGYVGAFVLGAYTVFHILVS
-629 ERINSSAIEELAL
+629 RHRL
-642 LNTIPA
+642 LNNEEP
-648 IDPALSGKIKY
+648 
-659 LSVGPMFS
+659 
-667 EAIERIY
+667 R
-674 QETSIS
+674 
-680 KLFR
+680 

>member
-13 ISLKDKTSHKRM
+13 ISIKDKTSHKRM

-35 KVLHGLTPAQ
+35 KVLHGLTPEQ

-169 SHRSILLSLEG
+169 SHRDILLSLEG
-180 FVEEIER
+180 FIEEIER
-187 TTASEVNFTSELH
+187 TTASEVDFTSELH

-507 MQPQLLGVPLLVPY
+507 MQPQLLGVPLL
-521 FANRYRAKESR
+521 
-532 ENLVI
+532 
-537 VSPDLGSVTRARN
+537 
-550 FAQKLDVPIAIVDKR
+550 
-565 RQRAN
+565 
-570 SSEVMNIIGDVR
+570 
-582 DKDCILFDDM
+582 
-592 VDTAGSLCNAA
+592 
-603 KALVEVGGAKTVHAC
+603 
-618 ASHGVLSGPAV
+618 GVLGYVGAFVLGAYTVFHILVS
-629 ERINSSAIEELAL
+629 RHRL
-642 LNTIPA
+642 LNNEEP
-648 IDPALSGKIKY
+648 
-659 LSVGPMFS
+659 
-667 EAIERIY
+667 R
-674 QETSIS
+674 
-680 KLFR
+680 

>member
-13 ISLKDKTSHKRM
+13 ISIKDKTSHKRM

-35 KVLHGLTPAQ
+35 KVLHGLTPEQ

-169 SHRSILLSLEG
+169 SHRDILLSLEG
-180 FVEEIER
+180 FIEEIER
-187 TTASEVNFTSELH
+187 TTASEVDFTSELH
-200 NLMRFHDELADEPG
+200 NLMRFHDELADEEG

-235 QGTEISHTEELRQQG
+235 QGTEISHTQALREQG
-250 VDMNALARRVCQS
+250 IDVSALARRVCQS

-319 NAYLLKEAVMG
+319 NAYLLKEEVMG

-457 MIDRGQIKVNGDI
+457 MLDRGQIKVNGDI

-507 MQPQLLGVPLLVPY
+507 MQPQLLGVPLL
-521 FANRYRAKESR
+521 
-532 ENLVI
+532 
-537 VSPDLGSVTRARN
+537 
-550 FAQKLDVPIAIVDKR
+550 
-565 RQRAN
+565 
-570 SSEVMNIIGDVR
+570 
-582 DKDCILFDDM
+582 
-592 VDTAGSLCNAA
+592 
-603 KALVEVGGAKTVHAC
+603 
-618 ASHGVLSGPAV
+618 GVLGYVGAFVLGAYTVFHILVS
-629 ERINSSAIEELAL
+629 RHRL
-642 LNTIPA
+642 LNNEEP
-648 IDPALSGKIKY
+648 
-659 LSVGPMFS
+659 
-667 EAIERIY
+667 R
-674 QETSIS
+674 
-680 KLFR
+680 

>member
-13 ISLKDKTSHKRM
+13 ISIKDKTSHKRM

-169 SHRSILLSLEG
+169 SHRDILLSLEG
-180 FVEEIER
+180 FIEEIER
-187 TTASEVNFTSELH
+187 TTASEVDFTSELH
-200 NLMRFHDELADEPG
+200 NLMRFHDELADEEG

-235 QGTEISHTEELRQQG
+235 QGTEISHTQALREQG
-250 VDMNALARRVCQS
+250 IDVSALARRVCQS

-457 MIDRGQIKVNGDI
+457 MLDRGQIKVNGDI

-507 MQPQLLGVPLLVPY
+507 MQPQLLGVPLL
-521 FANRYRAKESR
+521 
-532 ENLVI
+532 
-537 VSPDLGSVTRARN
+537 
-550 FAQKLDVPIAIVDKR
+550 
-565 RQRAN
+565 
-570 SSEVMNIIGDVR
+570 
-582 DKDCILFDDM
+582 
-592 VDTAGSLCNAA
+592 
-603 KALVEVGGAKTVHAC
+603 
-618 ASHGVLSGPAV
+618 GVLGYVGAFVLGAYTVFHILVS
-629 ERINSSAIEELAL
+629 RHRL
-642 LNTIPA
+642 LNNEEP
-648 IDPALSGKIKY
+648 
-659 LSVGPMFS
+659 
-667 EAIERIY
+667 R
-674 QETSIS
+674 
-680 KLFR
+680 

>member
-13 ISLKDKTSHKRM
+13 ISIKDKTSHKRM

-35 KVLHGLTPAQ
+35 KVLHGLTPEQ

-169 SHRSILLSLEG
+169 SHRDILLSLEG
-180 FVEEIER
+180 FIEEIER
-187 TTASEVNFTSELH
+187 TTASEVDFTSELH
-200 NLMRFHDELADEPG
+200 NLMRFHDELADEEG

-235 QGTEISHTEELRQQG
+235 QGTEISHTQALREQG
-250 VDMNALARRVCQS
+250 IDVSALARRVCQS

-281 NILVRDGDVVWIDL
+281 NILVRDGEVVWIDL

-395 IEGVMAQ
+395 IEGVIAQ

-457 MIDRGQIKVNGDI
+457 MLDRGQIKVNGDI

-507 MQPQLLGVPLLVPY
+507 MQPQLLGVPLL
-521 FANRYRAKESR
+521 
-532 ENLVI
+532 
-537 VSPDLGSVTRARN
+537 
-550 FAQKLDVPIAIVDKR
+550 
-565 RQRAN
+565 
-570 SSEVMNIIGDVR
+570 
-582 DKDCILFDDM
+582 
-592 VDTAGSLCNAA
+592 
-603 KALVEVGGAKTVHAC
+603 
-618 ASHGVLSGPAV
+618 GVLGYVGAFVLGAYTVFHILVS
-629 ERINSSAIEELAL
+629 RHRL
-642 LNTIPA
+642 LNNEEP
-648 IDPALSGKIKY
+648 
-659 LSVGPMFS
+659 
-667 EAIERIY
+667 
-674 QETSIS
+674 Q
-680 KLFR
+680 

>member
-13 ISLKDKTSHKRM
+13 ISIKDKTSHKRM

-35 KVLHGLTPAQ
+35 KVLHGLTPEQ

-169 SHRSILLSLEG
+169 SHRDILLSLEG
-180 FVEEIER
+180 FIEEIER
-187 TTASEVNFTSELH
+187 TTASEVDFTSELH
-200 NLMRFHDELADEPG
+200 NLMRFHDELADEEG

-235 QGTEISHTEELRQQG
+235 QGTEISHTQALREQG
-250 VDMNALARRVCQS
+250 IDVSALARRVCQS

-281 NILVRDGDVVWIDL
+281 NILVRDGEVVWIDL

-395 IEGVMAQ
+395 IEGVIAQ

-457 MIDRGQIKVNGDI
+457 MLDRGQIKVNGDI
-470 EVSSRIL
+470 EVSSRSL

-507 MQPQLLGVPLLVPY
+507 MQPQLLGVPLL
-521 FANRYRAKESR
+521 
-532 ENLVI
+532 
-537 VSPDLGSVTRARN
+537 
-550 FAQKLDVPIAIVDKR
+550 
-565 RQRAN
+565 
-570 SSEVMNIIGDVR
+570 
-582 DKDCILFDDM
+582 
-592 VDTAGSLCNAA
+592 
-603 KALVEVGGAKTVHAC
+603 
-618 ASHGVLSGPAV
+618 GVLGYVGAFVLGAYTVFHILVS
-629 ERINSSAIEELAL
+629 RHRL
-642 LNTIPA
+642 LNNEEP
-648 IDPALSGKIKY
+648 
-659 LSVGPMFS
+659 
-667 EAIERIY
+667 R
-674 QETSIS
+674 
-680 KLFR
+680 

>member
-13 ISLKDKTSHKRM
+13 ISIKDKTSHKRM

-35 KVLHGLTPAQ
+35 KVLHGLTPEQ

-169 SHRSILLSLEG
+169 SHRDILLSLEG
-180 FVEEIER
+180 FIEEIER
-187 TTASEVNFTSELH
+187 TTASEVDFTSELH
-200 NLMRFHDELADEPG
+200 NLMRFHDELADEEG

-235 QGTEISHTEELRQQG
+235 QGTEISHTEELCQQG

-301 TVSERMLV
+301 TVSERTLV

-395 IEGVMAQ
+395 IEGVIAQ

-457 MIDRGQIKVNGDI
+457 MLDRGQIKVNGDI

-507 MQPQLLGVPLLVPY
+507 MQPQLLGVPLL
-521 FANRYRAKESR
+521 
-532 ENLVI
+532 
-537 VSPDLGSVTRARN
+537 
-550 FAQKLDVPIAIVDKR
+550 
-565 RQRAN
+565 
-570 SSEVMNIIGDVR
+570 
-582 DKDCILFDDM
+582 
-592 VDTAGSLCNAA
+592 
-603 KALVEVGGAKTVHAC
+603 
-618 ASHGVLSGPAV
+618 GVLGYVGAFVLGAYTVFHILVS
-629 ERINSSAIEELAL
+629 RHRL
-642 LNTIPA
+642 LNNEEP
-648 IDPALSGKIKY
+648 
-659 LSVGPMFS
+659 
-667 EAIERIY
+667 R
-674 QETSIS
+674 
-680 KLFR
+680 

>member
-13 ISLKDKTSHKRM
+13 ISIKDKTSHKRM
-25 NEIVRIMRQY
+25 NEIMRIMRQY
-35 KVLHGLTPAQ
+35 KVLHGLTPEQ

-169 SHRSILLSLEG
+169 SHRDILLSLEG
-180 FVEEIER
+180 FIEEIER
-187 TTASEVNFTSELH
+187 TTASEVDFTSELH
-200 NLMRFHDELADEPG
+200 NLMRFHDELADEEG

-345 ALSRLLAEYSTAEM
+345 ALSRLLSEYSTAEM

-470 EVSSRIL
+470 DVSSRIL

-507 MQPQLLGVPLLVPY
+507 MQPQLLGVPLL
-521 FANRYRAKESR
+521 
-532 ENLVI
+532 
-537 VSPDLGSVTRARN
+537 
-550 FAQKLDVPIAIVDKR
+550 
-565 RQRAN
+565 
-570 SSEVMNIIGDVR
+570 
-582 DKDCILFDDM
+582 
-592 VDTAGSLCNAA
+592 
-603 KALVEVGGAKTVHAC
+603 
-618 ASHGVLSGPAV
+618 GVLGYVGAFVLGAYTVFHILVS
-629 ERINSSAIEELAL
+629 RHRL
-642 LNTIPA
+642 LNNEEP
-648 IDPALSGKIKY
+648 
-659 LSVGPMFS
+659 
-667 EAIERIY
+667 R
-674 QETSIS
+674 
-680 KLFR
+680 

>member
-13 ISLKDKTSHKRM
+13 ISIKDKTSHKRM

-35 KVLHGLTPAQ
+35 KVLHGLTPEQ

-169 SHRSILLSLEG
+169 SHRDILLSLEG
-180 FVEEIER
+180 FIEEIER
-187 TTASEVNFTSELH
+187 TTASEVDFTSELH
-200 NLMRFHDELADEPG
+200 NLMRFHDELADEEG

-235 QGTEISHTEELRQQG
+235 QGTEISHTQALREQG
-250 VDMNALARRVCQS
+250 IDVSALARRVCQS

-281 NILVRDGDVVWIDL
+281 NILVRDGEVVWIDL

-395 IEGVMAQ
+395 IEGVIAQ

-414 KHVIA
+414 KRVIA

-457 MIDRGQIKVNGDI
+457 MLDRGQIKVNGDI

-507 MQPQLLGVPLLVPY
+507 MQPQLLGVPLL
-521 FANRYRAKESR
+521 
-532 ENLVI
+532 
-537 VSPDLGSVTRARN
+537 
-550 FAQKLDVPIAIVDKR
+550 
-565 RQRAN
+565 
-570 SSEVMNIIGDVR
+570 
-582 DKDCILFDDM
+582 
-592 VDTAGSLCNAA
+592 
-603 KALVEVGGAKTVHAC
+603 
-618 ASHGVLSGPAV
+618 GVLGYVGAFVLGAYTVFHILVS
-629 ERINSSAIEELAL
+629 RHRL
-642 LNTIPA
+642 LNNEEP
-648 IDPALSGKIKY
+648 
-659 LSVGPMFS
+659 
-667 EAIERIY
+667 R
-674 QETSIS
+674 
-680 KLFR
+680 

>member
-13 ISLKDKTSHKRM
+13 ISIKDKTSHKRM

-35 KVLHGLTPAQ
+35 KVLHGLTPEQ

-169 SHRSILLSLEG
+169 SHRDILLSLEG
-180 FVEEIER
+180 FIEEIER

-200 NLMRFHDELADEPG
+200 NLMRFHDELADEEG

-235 QGTEISHTEELRQQG
+235 QGTEISHTQALREQG
-250 VDMNALARRVCQS
+250 IDVSALARRVCQS

-281 NILVRDGDVVWIDL
+281 NILVRDGEVVWIDL

-395 IEGVMAQ
+395 IEGVIAQ

-457 MIDRGQIKVNGDI
+457 MLDRGQIKVNGDI

-507 MQPQLLGVPLLVPY
+507 MQPQLLGVPLL
-521 FANRYRAKESR
+521 
-532 ENLVI
+532 
-537 VSPDLGSVTRARN
+537 
-550 FAQKLDVPIAIVDKR
+550 
-565 RQRAN
+565 
-570 SSEVMNIIGDVR
+570 
-582 DKDCILFDDM
+582 
-592 VDTAGSLCNAA
+592 
-603 KALVEVGGAKTVHAC
+603 
-618 ASHGVLSGPAV
+618 GVLGYVGAFVLGAYTVLHILVS
-629 ERINSSAIEELAL
+629 RHRL
-642 LNTIPA
+642 LNNEEP
-648 IDPALSGKIKY
+648 
-659 LSVGPMFS
+659 
-667 EAIERIY
+667 R
-674 QETSIS
+674 
-680 KLFR
+680 

>member
-13 ISLKDKTSHKRM
+13 ISIKDKTSHKRM

-35 KVLHGLTPAQ
+35 KVLHGLTPEQ

-169 SHRSILLSLEG
+169 SHRDILLSLEG
-180 FVEEIER
+180 FIEEIER
-187 TTASEVNFTSELH
+187 TTASEVDFTSELH
-200 NLMRFHDELADEPG
+200 NLMRFHDELADEEG

-235 QGTEISHTEELRQQG
+235 QGTEISHTQALREQG
-250 VDMNALARRVCQS
+250 IDVSALARRVCQS

-281 NILVRDGDVVWIDL
+281 NILVRDREVVWIDL

-330 LVHVLGPVDHGALLE
+330 LVHVLGPVNHGALLE

-380 MMTSSVTMLARGFVT
+380 VMTSSVTMLARGFVT
-395 IEGVMAQ
+395 IEGVIAQ

-470 EVSSRIL
+470 DVSSRIL
-477 ATAYASVGRI
+477 ATAYAAVGRI

-507 MQPQLLGVPLLVPY
+507 MQPQLLGVPLL
-521 FANRYRAKESR
+521 
-532 ENLVI
+532 
-537 VSPDLGSVTRARN
+537 
-550 FAQKLDVPIAIVDKR
+550 
-565 RQRAN
+565 
-570 SSEVMNIIGDVR
+570 
-582 DKDCILFDDM
+582 
-592 VDTAGSLCNAA
+592 
-603 KALVEVGGAKTVHAC
+603 
-618 ASHGVLSGPAV
+618 GVLGYVGAFVLGAYTVFHILVS
-629 ERINSSAIEELAL
+629 RHRL
-642 LNTIPA
+642 LNNEEP
-648 IDPALSGKIKY
+648 
-659 LSVGPMFS
+659 
-667 EAIERIY
+667 R
-674 QETSIS
+674 
-680 KLFR
+680 

>member
-13 ISLKDKTSHKRM
+13 TSIKDKTSHKRM

-35 KVLHGLTPAQ
+35 KVLHGLTPEQ

-169 SHRSILLSLEG
+169 SHRDILLSLEG
-180 FVEEIER
+180 FIEEIER
-187 TTASEVNFTSELH
+187 TTASEVDFTSELH
-200 NLMRFHDELADEPG
+200 NLMRFHDELADEEG

-235 QGTEISHTEELRQQG
+235 QGTEISHTQALREQG
-250 VDMNALARRVCQS
+250 IDVSALARRVCQS

-281 NILVRDGDVVWIDL
+281 NILVRDGEVVWIDL

-395 IEGVMAQ
+395 IEGVIAQ

-457 MIDRGQIKVNGDI
+457 MLDRGQIKVNGDI

-507 MQPQLLGVPLLVPY
+507 MQPQLLGVPLL
-521 FANRYRAKESR
+521 
-532 ENLVI
+532 
-537 VSPDLGSVTRARN
+537 
-550 FAQKLDVPIAIVDKR
+550 
-565 RQRAN
+565 
-570 SSEVMNIIGDVR
+570 
-582 DKDCILFDDM
+582 
-592 VDTAGSLCNAA
+592 
-603 KALVEVGGAKTVHAC
+603 
-618 ASHGVLSGPAV
+618 GVLGYVGAFVLGAYTVFHILVS
-629 ERINSSAIEELAL
+629 RHRL
-642 LNTIPA
+642 LNNEEP
-648 IDPALSGKIKY
+648 
-659 LSVGPMFS
+659 
-667 EAIERIY
+667 R
-674 QETSIS
+674 
-680 KLFR
+680 